1 MSDADGLRRRED
13 LYTNLATLER
23 LQSFAEGPGSAP
35 ADMAQLTDQ
44 GRRYVTTDGGR
55 GAVSTWL
62 ALFRPTLD
70 LLRQFRDQDLQ
81 GGNADHSDHSDLQQA
96 FEASETALKAVADR
110 INFLAERQGI
120 LDGQHSQVG

>member
-1 MSDADGLRRRED
+1 MRDADGLLRREH

-23 LQSFAEGPGSAP
+23 LQNFAEGPGSAP
-35 ADMAQLTDQ
+35 ADMAQLTEQ

-81 GGNADHSDHSDLQQA
+81 GRNADHSDLQQA